1 MISIQNISK
10 SYTQGKDT
18 IIVLKDVSFEI
29 KKGQTVAIVGP
40 SGSGKSTL
48 LAIMAG
54 LDNPDT
60 GKVIIDGT
68 DVNTLSE
75 KELAAFRNKKISIIF
90 QSFELISFF
99 TAYENSMLSL
109 SIRNKKDTVFMD
121 KLLTDI
127 GIIHRKNNLPS
138 ELSGGEQQRVA
149 IARALAS
156 GSEIIFADEPTGN
169 LDTTTGKKIL
179 ELFLDTVKAHNK
191 TLVII
196 THDMT
201 IAERMD
207 VIYELHNN
215 TIHKRI
221 AP

>member
-10 SYTQGKDT
+10 SYTQGRET
-18 IIVLKDVSFEI
+18 ITVLQDVTLNI
-29 KKGQTVAIVGP
+29 QKGETVAIVGP

-48 LAIMAG
+48 LSIMAG
-54 LDNPDT
+54 LDVPDI
-60 GKVIIDGT
+60 GKVVIDGV

-75 KELAAFRNKKISIIF
+75 KESSDFRNKKVSIVF

-99 TAYENSMLSL
+99 TAYENSMLAL
-109 SIRNKKDTVFMD
+109 AIRGKQDSVFMD

-127 GIIHRKNNLPS
+127 GIIHRKDSLPS

-169 LDTTTGKKIL
+169 LDTKTGQKIL
-179 ELFLDTVKAHNK
+179 ELFLDTVKNNQK
-191 TLVII
+191 TFIII
-196 THDMT
+196 THDMA
-201 IAERMD
+201 IAEKMD
-207 VIYELHNN
+207 TIYELRNN
-215 TIHKRI
+215 TVYKRTS
-221 AP
+221 